1 MPDDNK
7 AIARRSIEEVWNQR
21 NLAAIPQLF
30 AADHVHHDP
39 NTTDIA
45 PGLDGLRQLVNLY
58 TSAFPDVKLTIQDIF
73 DRDDRVVVRWTAK
86 GTHRGELRGIAPTGK
101 EITTTGVDILRIQS
115 GKIAETWV
123 QWDALGLMQQIGAVR
138 LIAQAAG

>member
-1 MPDDNK
+1 MPDDNIT
-7 AIARRSIEEVWNQR
+7 IARRSIEEVWNQR

-30 AADHVHHDP
+30 ASNHVHHDP
-39 NTTDIA
+39 NTMEIA
-45 PGLDGLRQLVNLY
+45 PGHDGLRQLVNLY

-73 DRDDRVVVRWTAK
+73 DRDDRVTIRWSAR

-101 EITTTGVDILRIQS
+101 EINTTGVDILRIQN